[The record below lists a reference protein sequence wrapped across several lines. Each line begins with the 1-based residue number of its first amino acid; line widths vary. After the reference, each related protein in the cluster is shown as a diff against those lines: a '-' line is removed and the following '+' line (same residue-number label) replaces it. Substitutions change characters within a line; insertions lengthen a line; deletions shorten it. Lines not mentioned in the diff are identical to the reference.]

1 MGEGREDLRIGPIL
15 AFLLNSKERLRK
27 PWERAVQAFNI
38 TLEAILEGDQ
48 HSVYQVSKHASV
60 MFAFI
65 LVGVHLLMTCYTTEQ
80 YRVIPSSPVPS
91 AIKLSQLNV
100 M

>member
-27 PWERAVQAFNI
+27 PWEKAACPGVQYHFGSH
-38 TLEAILEGDQ
+38 LEGDQ

-60 MFAFI
+60 IFAFI
-65 LVGVHLLMTCYTTEQ
+65 LVGVHLFMTCYTTEQ
-80 YRVIPSSPVPS
+80 YRVIPSSPVP
-91 AIKLSQLNV
+91 
-100 M
+100 